1 MTDWR
6 SKRYLRF
13 YSITDQIVDELQNHI
28 WIKTER
34 AKRRLKGSDL
44 DALKYSVET
53 LIGDSVSVIYQR
65 KRYGSASIKKGKDS
79 YTEEGTDP
87 LITYRIHINR
97 AYHGLIEL
105 GYLIETEK
113 GFHDRRGRKDG
124 TLLSKLTRYQA
135 TDKLIQLFT
144 AEEQRILAAIIP
156 SARDPNP
163 IRVRV
168 KDPETRRR
176 QTLPTPDTANVRRMR
191 SNLQRINTAIQSYW
205 IDLALED
212 DFLAEHL
219 LALGSSDN
227 RDVPVRMNQRNLY
240 RVFNDPTLKT
250 GGRFYGGWWQNIPKS
265 LRRYLV
271 IDGKRTI
278 ELDYANQHPTILY
291 LKEGLVPPIDGYSGV
306 LGPIEGHTDNTVRSM
321 VKSAFNAML
330 NADHRL
336 TQAPKGVEP
345 ARFGLKWREISD
357 AIEAFHHPIAK
368 HFYTGIGLRL
378 QRTDSDIAERVL
390 LTFAKHEDRI
400 PILPLHDSFIL
411 HWGYED
417 MLRRVMAEAFEKV
430 VGGPPKISM
439 DTYLAPTATDDGF
452 MDLSLDELLTANDVG
467 HEKRLHGF
475 RNL

>member
-6 SKRYLRF
+6 SKRYSRF

-28 WIKTER
+28 WTKTGR
-34 AKRRLKGSDL
+34 SKRRLNGSDL
-44 DALKYSVET
+44 DALKFSVET
-53 LIGDSVSVIYQR
+53 LIRDSVAVVYQR

-79 YTEEGTDP
+79 YSEVGTDP
-87 LITYRIHINR
+87 LITYRIHIAR

-105 GYLIETEK
+105 GYLVETEK
-113 GFHDRRGRKDG
+113 GFHDRKGRKDG

-144 AEEQRILAAIIP
+144 AEEQRVLAAIIP

-168 KDPETRRR
+168 RDPETRRR

-191 SNLQRINTAIQSYW
+191 SNLQRINTAIQRYW

-212 DFLAEHL
+212 DFLAEQL

-227 RDVPVRMNQRNLY
+227 RDVQVRMNQRSLY

-291 LKEGLVPPIDGYSGV
+291 LKEGLEPPIDGYSGV
-306 LGPIEGHTDNTVRSM
+306 LGPIEGHTDSTIRSM

-336 TQAPKGVEP
+336 TQAPKGVKP
-345 ARFGLKWREISD
+345 ARFGLKWREVSD

-368 HFYTGIGLRL
+368 YFYTGIGLRL

-411 HWGYED
+411 HSGYED
-417 MLRRVMAEAFEKV
+417 MLRRVMAEAFEKI

-439 DTYLAPTATDDGF
+439 ETYLAPTATDEGF
-452 MDLSLDELLTANDVG
+452 INLSVDELLAANDIG
-467 HEKRLHGF
+467 HEWRLQVF
-475 RNL
+475 KNF